1 MLFYSRK
8 FHTAAAEEWM
18 KIFENDFT
26 SVPILVCLTHADR
39 LYEEKCDDD
48 MIPTC
53 PEDKFPTLEMR
64 FKDELQVRC
73 S

>member
-1 MLFYSRK
+1 MDGNLPKRFAS
-8 FHTAAAEEWM
+8 T
-18 KIFENDFT
+18 
-26 SVPILVCLTHADR
+26 PILVCLTHADR

-53 PEDKFPTLEMR
+53 PKDKLPRLKMQFE
-64 FKDELQVRC
+64 DELEVDLSC

>member
-1 MLFYSRK
+1 
-8 FHTAAAEEWM
+8 M

-26 SVPILVCLTHADR
+26 SVPILVCLTCADR

-53 PEDKFPTLEMR
+53 PDHKLPMLKMQFE
-64 FKDELQVRC
+64 DELQVRC
-73 S
+73 SRHDSNHFHYYLDNNR